1 MAGMIERWVGEILE
15 RMVQPNDP
23 ALSAEVS
30 RHFLNFKFTE
40 DERRRIDDLSAKAR
54 AGTLSK
60 DEESEL
66 DFYLLISH
74 LIAILQSKARVSL
87 KTKTSAA

>member
-1 MAGMIERWVGEILE
+1 MIERWVGEILE

-23 ALSAEVS
+23 SLSAEVS
-30 RHFLNFKFTE
+30 RHFLSFKFTE
-40 DERRRIDDLSAKAR
+40 SERQRIDELSAKAR
-54 AGTLSK
+54 NGTLSTE
-60 DEESEL
+60 EESEL

-87 KTKTSAA
+87 KAKTSAA